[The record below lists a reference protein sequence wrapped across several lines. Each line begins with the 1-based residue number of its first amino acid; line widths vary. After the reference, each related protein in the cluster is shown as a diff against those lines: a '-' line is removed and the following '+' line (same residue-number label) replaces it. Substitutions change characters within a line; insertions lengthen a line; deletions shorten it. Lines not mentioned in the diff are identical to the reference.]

1 MQTIMDG
8 DSITVMLLE
17 HVLLLGTITCS
28 ILIYI
33 GVTICVCIACRFS
46 IKSHTT
52 ITSYKHPEGSGRR
65 SLDVLGV
72 LRMGFKCL
80 SKDIVTQG

>member
-8 DSITVMLLE
+8 D
-17 HVLLLGTITCS
+17 G
-28 ILIYI
+28 
-33 GVTICVCIACRFS
+33 
-46 IKSHTT
+46 
-52 ITSYKHPEGSGRR
+52 ITSYKHPEGSDRR

-72 LRMGFKCL
+72 LRMGFKFL